1 VDQVQTRERY
11 RIGLP
16 HGRSAKLSGEQVLR
30 IARGLG
36 DGHERAEGAGRSS
49 RIVEALESLPSE
61 QRADALSVALRRFGD
76 KQDLESIARSC
87 GLTSWRVWQLEEAF
101 RQALEQTAQPGPA
114 EWGSLGDQLHGSVA
128 ASLMS
133 EDLLANA
140 IAHGE
145 RVDLDAEHEASL
157 R

>member
-1 VDQVQTRERY
+1 MDQVRTRDRY
-11 RIGLP
+11 RISLP
-16 HGRSAKLSGEQVLR
+16 NGRSAEISVEQVSR

-36 DGHERAEGAGRSS
+36 DGRDRAAESDRTP
-49 RIVEALESLPSE
+49 RVVEAFEALPCE
-61 QRADALSVALRRFGD
+61 QRADALAVALRRFGD
-76 KQDLESIARSC
+76 KQDVESIARSC
-87 GLTSWRVWQLEEAF
+87 GLTAWRVWQLEEAF
-101 RQALEQTAQPGPA
+101 RQALEQVADAGSA
-114 EWGSLGDQLHGSVA
+114 GSLADQLHGSVA

-133 EDLLANA
+133 EDMLANA